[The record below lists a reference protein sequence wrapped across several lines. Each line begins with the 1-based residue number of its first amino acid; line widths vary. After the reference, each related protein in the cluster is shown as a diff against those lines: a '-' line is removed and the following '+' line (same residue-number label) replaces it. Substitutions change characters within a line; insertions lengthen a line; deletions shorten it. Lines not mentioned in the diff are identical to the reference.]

1 MVSVEFEVK
10 SVSEFT
16 LELTCWLASVGLD
29 TLVDGYLEVLPKV
42 TVLLV
47 MVAVEPSEDEKFG

>member
-16 LELTCWLASVGLD
+16 LELTCWLASV
-29 TLVDGYLEVLPKV
+29 E
-42 TVLLV
+42 LV